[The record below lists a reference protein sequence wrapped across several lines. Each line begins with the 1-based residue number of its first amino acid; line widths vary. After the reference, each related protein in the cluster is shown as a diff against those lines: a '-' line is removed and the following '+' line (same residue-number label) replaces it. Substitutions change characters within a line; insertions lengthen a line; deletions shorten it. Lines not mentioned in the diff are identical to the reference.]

1 MVEIR
6 RAGPEDIAAVTALS
20 LMLWPDSCYEER
32 EKEFVELLN
41 DRECAVFICSEGGI
55 DTGFAQVQLR
65 HDYVEGTN
73 SSPVGYL
80 EGVFVRKESR
90 GKGAAGKLLESCEN
104 WAAGTGCREFASDCE
119 LSNENSIRFHLRNG
133 FRETNRIVCFTK
145 ELGRGN

>member
-55 DTGFAQVQLR
+55 DTGLPRSSFGTTMLRAQIAALLDIWKV
-65 HDYVEGTN
+65 Y
-73 SSPVGYL
+73 SSGKKAEEKAQPESFWRAARTGRPV
-80 EGVFVRKESR
+80 R
-90 GKGAAGKLLESCEN
+90 GAGNLPATVNCPTK
-104 WAAGTGCREFASDCE
+104 TASA
-119 LSNENSIRFHLRNG
+119 SI
-133 FRETNRIVCFTK
+133 
-145 ELGRGN
+145 